1 MNVSKYIALFIR
13 RFWTPFVLASGLAL
27 FALLCS
33 LWGNDQ
39 IQVALTEMFI
49 RVTIVVGIS
58 IFVGNSG
65 ILSFGHIGF
74 MCIGAYAAAWATC
87 DPAWKSMMLTGL
99 PAFLQQNQYP
109 LPIAIFGGAL
119 LASGV
124 AFLFGLTIMRLSGI
138 AASIA
143 TFAFLVVVNSIYSN
157 WDSMTGGTS
166 SLVCVPTVVG
176 PWLAYGFAVFSIVSA
191 TIVQM
196 SGLGLMLRASRDDEV
211 AAQSSGIRIV
221 LLRLAAFVISGF
233 FVGLAGGLYAHF
245 LGILTVEVFYLN
257 LTFITIAMLV
267 IGGSFSLTGAVVGVV
282 LVTVVTEIL
291 RGGEAGVWGVL
302 LNSNAL
308 ALPRG
313 SQEIGLGIIMALVLV
328 FKPAGLINGREIPF
342 PFFRRSA
349 SGRARDTV
357 QVSDHAECLQPIPSA
372 PSVQDQIREPG

>member
-1 MNVSKYIALFIR
+1 LNVSEYVAFFIR

-27 FALLCS
+27 FVLLCS
-33 LWGNDQ
+33 LLGNEQ
-39 IQVALTEMFI
+39 LQVALTEMLI
-49 RVTIVVGIS
+49 RLTIVVGIS

-65 ILSFGHIGF
+65 VLSFGHIGF
-74 MCIGAYAAAWATC
+74 MCIGAYAAAWAAC
-87 DPAWKSMMLTGL
+87 DPAWKGMMLTGL

-109 LPIAIFGGAL
+109 FPIAILGGAL

-124 AFLFGLTIMRLSGI
+124 ALLFGLTIMRLSGI

-143 TFAFLVVVNSIYSN
+143 TFAFLVVINSIYGN
-157 WDSMTGGTS
+157 WDSLTGGTS

-176 PWLAYGFAVFSIVSA
+176 PWLAYGFAASSILSA
-191 TIVQM
+191 AIVQI
-196 SGLGLMLRASRDDEV
+196 SGLGLMLRASRDDAI

-221 LLRLAAFVISGF
+221 LLRLAAFVISAF

-267 IGGSFSLTGAVVGVV
+267 IGGSSTLTGAVVGVV
-282 LVTVVTEIL
+282 LVTAVTEIL
-291 RGGEAGVWGVL
+291 RGGEAGIL
-302 LNSNAL
+302 LNSSVL

-349 SGRARDTV
+349 SGLARDIV
-357 QVSDHAECLQPIPSA
+357 RVSDHGECLQPIPSA
-372 PSVQDQIREPG
+372 SPVQDQIRERG